1 MRSSLLWGGAD
12 IASFHQEMMAA
23 TKLCPDSIRKIV
35 FRAVSV
41 SGARLAQCFYA
52 TMLEQPRA
60 KFFLSHELVQQRLLA
75 GVRDWLA
82 DLFQEGRRDAHATV
96 QRQLELGQIH
106 ARAQVPIA
114 LIMRGFRDLKSR
126 VLAEVEQ
133 TRLSRDE
140 LGTAAR
146 FIATLMDL
154 ALGAILAG
162 HVGSLERAVR
172 SDEALRLLII
182 GPDVSAER
190 ERQRA
195 TLAEWAQG
203 TFFDSHLAPHA
214 SHRVPLA
221 ESEFGLWFVHRAA
234 LLFGRSNEYGL
245 ISQAITE
252 IDEVLAGISADV
264 PFDRRIVSL
273 REVKGLISR
282 ICALLNLLFDQLQAS
297 NETRDPLTRLL
308 SRRFLIPVI
317 SREISVQEKSRRPFS
332 AIAFAIRDF
341 AALNTQLG
349 EARTDQLVRQTASLL
364 FNAARSSDSVFS
376 MGRDAFFVIRV
387 ESGEEESRSFAK
399 AIAERFAAT
408 HIEGAG
414 AAAPALRLRFGI
426 AEFDGHPNPRHLVH
440 RAEEA
445 LRNDAPVEA

>member
-1 MRSSLLWGGAD
+1 MRSSLLWDGAD
-12 IASFHQEMMAA
+12 IASFHREMMVA
-23 TKLCPDSIRKIV
+23 TKLCPEAIRKIV

-41 SGARLAQCFYA
+41 SGAHLAEGFYA
-52 TMLEQPRA
+52 TLLEQPRA
-60 KFFLSHELVQQRLLA
+60 GFFLSHELVQQRLLV
-75 GVRDWLA
+75 GVRDWLV
-82 DLFQEGRRDAHATV
+82 DLFQDGRRDAHATV
-96 QRQLELGQIH
+96 QRQLELGQLH

-133 TRLSRDE
+133 TRLSREE
-140 LGTAAR
+140 LAAAAR
-146 FIATLMDL
+146 FIATLMDVAL
-154 ALGAILAG
+154 AAILAG
-162 HVGSLERAVR
+162 HVGSLERATR
-172 SDEALRLLII
+172 SDEALRLLAI
-182 GPDVSAER
+182 GPDAAAER

-203 TFFDSHLAPHA
+203 IFFDSHMAPQA
-214 SHRVPLA
+214 SRHMPLA

-245 ISQAITE
+245 IGEIIAR
-252 IDEVLAGISADV
+252 IDEVLAGISADG
-264 PFDRRIVSL
+264 PFERRIASL
-273 REVKGLISR
+273 REVKGLVDR
-282 ICALLNLLFDQLQAS
+282 ICVLLNLLFDQLQVS

-317 SREISVQEKSRRPFS
+317 AREIAIQEESRRPFS

-341 AALNTQLG
+341 AALNTHLG

-387 ESGEEESRSFAK
+387 ESGGEESRRFAK

-408 HIEGAG
+408 HIEGNG
-414 AAAPALRLRFGI
+414 AAAPALCLLFGI

-445 LRNDAPVEA
+445 LRNDARVEA